1 MLSFFRRLI
10 NSRLGVAVTMLAIAM
25 LVVLFALSDI
35 SSWGNGA
42 GSGKDSA
49 PIAKVGST
57 TITAGELSRRVKA
70 DVENFRAQQPT
81 LTLQQFIDGGGFDG
95 TVDRLIDG
103 QVLEQFARRH
113 GMTVSKQAI
122 DARLAAIPQLQ
133 GIDGKFD
140 QKVYEQLLAQRRLT
154 DADIRSDIARSILI
168 EQLTAP
174 TSGAGQVPVKVAQPY
189 ADLLLEKRRG
199 SIAFIPTRAIGAG
212 AQPTADELKTFYQ
225 RNAARYV
232 IPERRAIQYALVTP
246 DAVKAAAAPSETEIA
261 AAYRAQAPRFAATE
275 KRSISQVVL
284 ADKAAADAFAAK
296 VKAGTPIDNAA
307 KALGLAAAKLPGVER
322 KAYAEAS
329 GAELAAQVFG
339 AAKGATIGP
348 VKAPLGWTVAHVD
361 AIETAPAKTLD
372 EVRAELTKEVAATKV
387 QRAMADLS
395 NRINDAVD
403 ARATFTKIVTDNKL
417 TVVTTAPLL
426 PDGTDPANPAAKPD
440 PAVAAVAKAAFAA
453 QSSDGPQV
461 VATGADGA
469 FAVVAVAKVVAAAPP
484 PPDELRQA
492 IARDFTIDRARRAA
506 RVVAV
511 DVVRKVKGG
520 MALAEA
526 LKATKLALP
535 AIEPAAASRAQLQAS
550 AQNAPPPLALMFT
563 LAPRTAKILEAPNGA
578 GWLIVYLEAIEPG
591 DARGKPEVVRAQQ
604 NDLARVFGT
613 EYVRQFIAAMR
624 AEIGVTKH
632 DDVIGRV
639 RRELLGTTTGTAP

>member
-1 MLSFFRRLI
+1 MLSFFRRVI
-10 NSRLGVAVTMLAIAM
+10 NSRLGVALTMLAIAM

-42 GSGKDSA
+42 GAGKDSA

-57 TITAGELSRRVKA
+57 SITAGELARRVKA

-81 LTLQQFIDGGGFDG
+81 LTVQQFIDGGGFEG

-122 DARLAAIPQLQ
+122 DTRLAAIPQLQ

-154 DADIRSDIARSILI
+154 DADIRTDIARSILI

-174 TSGAGQVPVKVAQPY
+174 TSGAGQVPLRVAQPY

-199 SIAFIPTRAIGAG
+199 SVAFIPTRAIGAG
-212 AQPTADELKTFYQ
+212 ALPTADELKTFYK
-225 RNAARYV
+225 RNAARYI
-232 IPERRAIQYALVTP
+232 IPERRAIQYALITSDV
-246 DAVKAAAAPSETEIA
+246 VKASAAPTEAEIA
-261 AAYRAQAPRFAATE
+261 AAYRAQAARFAATE
-275 KRSISQVVL
+275 KRTISQVVL

-296 VKAGTPIDNAA
+296 VRAGTAIEDAA
-307 KALGLAAAKLPGVER
+307 RALGLAAAKLPGVER
-322 KAYAEAS
+322 KAYADAS
-329 GAELAAQVFG
+329 GPELAAQVFA
-339 AAKGATIGP
+339 AAKGATLGP

-361 AIETAPAKTLD
+361 AIETAAAKTLD
-372 EVRAELTKEVAATKV
+372 QVRGELTKEVALTKT

-403 ARATFTKIVTDNKL
+403 ARATFAKIIADNRL
-417 TVVTTAPLL
+417 TTVTTAPLL
-426 PDGTDPANPAAKPD
+426 ADGTDPANPAAKPE
-440 PAVAAVAKAAFAA
+440 PTLAAVAKAAFATQA
-453 QSSDGPQV
+453 SDGPQV
-461 VATGADGA
+461 VAAGADGA
-469 FAVVAVAKVVAAAPP
+469 FAVVAVDKVLAAAPP
-484 PPDELRQA
+484 PPDALRQA

-506 RVVAV
+506 RVVAI
-511 DVVRKVKGG
+511 DVVRKVNGG
-520 MALAEA
+520 MPLAEA

-535 AIEPAAASRAQLQAS
+535 PIETAAASRAQLQAS
-550 AQNAPPPLALMFT
+550 PQSAPPPLALMFT
-563 LAPRTAKILEAPNGA
+563 LAPHTAKILEAPNGA
-578 GWLIVYLEAIEPG
+578 GWLVVALDAIERG

-604 NDLARVFGT
+604 NDLARVLGT
-613 EYVRQFIAAMR
+613 EYVRQFIMAMR

-632 DDVIGRV
+632 DDVIARV
-639 RRELLGTTTGTAP
+639 RRELLGTTGTAP